1 MLFDEPLNPSDLDS
15 PESTTALQP
24 DRVEPELCE
33 VVVTLHVD
41 MRCFIAVTSIEEE
54 PIRAKSQHRW
64 HVANV
69 PEGGRR

>member
-1 MLFDEPLNPSDLDS
+1 MLFDEPLNPLDLTS
-15 PESTTALQP
+15 GKSATPLQP

-41 MRCFIAVTSIEEE
+41 VRWFIAVTSIEEE

-64 HVANV
+64 HVVNV